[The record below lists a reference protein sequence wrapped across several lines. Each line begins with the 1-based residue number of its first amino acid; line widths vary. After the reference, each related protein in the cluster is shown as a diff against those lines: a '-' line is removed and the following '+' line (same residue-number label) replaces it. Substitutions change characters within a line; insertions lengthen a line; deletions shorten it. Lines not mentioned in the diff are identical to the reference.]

1 MLVVCAIGFLLWFV
15 FGVAMTSMMVY
26 GVFDNVAMGPA
37 VMAAVLATGT
47 AFIGFVTALAAAAA
61 ARRARRD
68 RFR

>member
-1 MLVVCAIGFLLWFV
+1 MLILCALGFLIWFV
-15 FGVAMTSMMVY
+15 FGVAVTSMMVY

-47 AFIGFVTALAAAAA
+47 AFLGFVTAVTLAAAI
-61 ARRARRD
+61 RRTRRD